1 MQYWGLS
8 WISSMLVNVS
18 KSQPADANAAHAN
31 YGLTVLFL
39 VEAGEG
45 VVDAEGGNIGQL
57 A

>member
-1 MQYWGLS
+1 
-8 WISSMLVNVS
+8 MLVNVS